1 MAHLTITPTHK
12 NRLADSVYKQI
23 LSQITT
29 GEFSAGDK
37 LPSEA
42 QLSHAFGVSRPVVR
56 EALLR
61 LTTDG
66 LVHSKRGI
74 GTFVSTQPSTRL
86 TEFADISQLS
96 NYIRSFEPRIILEV
110 EAARLAA
117 QRRSLADIERIS
129 ASVDQLN
136 RAIAAGELG
145 LEQDAEFHAAIAAA
159 CGNQYFVE
167 ILATLRWPVTSAMN
181 IGLELARGR
190 PPTRRMRIIEEHAS
204 ILKAIAAEDSDA
216 AASYMKYHLLQAR
229 AAVLDAQHLE
239 RAREDAPRADD
250 LSEDGQS

>member
-1 MAHLTITPTHK
+1 MAQLKITPTQK
-12 NRLADSVYKQI
+12 NRLADSVYTQI

-66 LVHSKRGI
+66 LVHPKRGI
-74 GTFVSTQPSTRL
+74 GTFVSTRPSNRL
-86 TEFADISQLS
+86 TELADVSQLS
-96 NYIRSFEPRIILEV
+96 NYIRSFEPRIVLEV
-110 EAARLAA
+110 EVARLAA
-117 QRRSLADIERIS
+117 QRRTHSDIDRIT
-129 ASVDQLN
+129 DTLEELK

-145 LEQDAEFHAAIAAA
+145 LEQDSAFHTAIADAS
-159 CGNQYFVE
+159 GNKYFVD
-167 ILATLRWPVTSAMN
+167 ILATLRFPVKGAMN

-204 ILKAIAAEDSDA
+204 ILKAIAAEDGE
-216 AASYMKYHLLQAR
+216 AASGYMKYHLLQAR

-239 RAREDAPRADD
+239 KVREDTSSTGTG
-250 LSEDGQS
+250 SEEH